1 MDAVTYP
8 NEKVSEFIGE
18 NMVAIRIPSNEQP
31 FARDFKVEWTPTVI
45 TLDPKG
51 IEHHRTVGFLPPEE
65 LIPSLMLGIAKCH
78 FELGKLDEAI
88 SMLGSLLEKYP
99 ESDFA
104 PEAVYLQGV
113 SRYKKTHDA
122 KHLKEIYTSLLSEY
136 PSSPWTKR
144 ASPYWLL

>member
-18 NMVAIRIPSNEQP
+18 NMVAIRIPFDQQP
-31 FARDFKVEWTPTVI
+31 FAGDFNVEWTPTVI
-45 TLDPKG
+45 MLDPKG
-51 IEHHRTVGFLPPEE
+51 KEHHRTIGFLPPEE

-88 SMLGSLLEKYP
+88 SVLGSLLEKYP

-104 PEAVYLQGV
+104 PEAVYLRGV
-113 SRYKKTHDA
+113 SRFKKTHDA
-122 KHLKEIYTSLLSEY
+122 KDLKEIYALLHSEY
-136 PSSPWTKR
+136 PSSSWTKR
-144 ASPYWLL
+144 ASPYRLL